1 MAGEGATR
9 EIFHLVAEQKLI
21 FYAITIITI
30 AVFVAGV
37 LLLLRRYGWKTIFRP
52 EGGFWKRLGKAIKLS
67 VSNITI
73 FHGSRFVGLMHFAI
87 FGGMAVLLIGT
98 IIVTIEED
106 FVRILIPQWSF
117 FHGGFYVIFSIF
129 MDIFGLLVFGALL
142 IMIGRRLYLRKTQMS
157 YGTIK
162 EKSVKRFSI
171 LDDWFFVLML
181 LVIIIGG
188 FLVEGLRLVGD
199 PAQQEPYSFLG
210 TFFASILQ
218 GIGITQGIAIAV
230 FPTVWWFHAIT
241 AFVLLAYLPFSK
253 AAHIFLGFLSIMLSD
268 DNAGKTL
275 PKVEEVPAAASTNPS
290 SNPMKTFTGKELVM
304 LDACVRCG
312 RCHVACP
319 AMNSGFP
326 LSPRDVI
333 MELGYKSSS
342 SKENGKALAKYITKE
357 TLWSCTTC
365 FACME
370 RCPMKIEHLPFIVN
384 MRRELVNEGEVD
396 TQTQE
401 TLEKLTRYGN
411 SFGKSDRMRAKWTKG
426 LDFKV
431 KDARKEEVNYLWF
444 VGDYASYDDRMLDIT
459 QKVAKILNSAN
470 VDFGLLFNDERNAGN
485 DVRRIGEEGLYEMLV
500 EKNLDA
506 LNKGKFKQIVTTDP
520 HTYNTL
526 KNEYS
531 QFNGGYKIKHYTQLI
546 WDLIQKKKL
555 KIKKELD
562 YTVTYHDPCYLGRY
576 NNIYDEP
583 RKILDA
589 IGVRLIEMDRNR
601 ETTYCCGGG
610 GGRIWMEDMPGIKE
624 RPADNRIREAVSH
637 ETVDTFV
644 VACPKDYVMFGD
656 AVKTTNNEGKIFVKD
671 IGELVYEA
679 LDLERIS
686 KEE

>member
-1 MAGEGATR
+1 
-9 EIFHLVAEQKLI
+9 
-21 FYAITIITI
+21 
-30 AVFVAGV
+30 
-37 LLLLRRYGWKTIFRP
+37 
-52 EGGFWKRLGKAIKLS
+52 
-67 VSNITI
+67 
-73 FHGSRFVGLMHFAI
+73 
-87 FGGMAVLLIGT
+87 
-98 IIVTIEED
+98 
-106 FVRILIPQWSF
+106 
-117 FHGGFYVIFSIF
+117 
-129 MDIFGLLVFGALL
+129 
-142 IMIGRRLYLRKTQMS
+142 
-157 YGTIK
+157 
-162 EKSVKRFSI
+162 
-171 LDDWFFVLML
+171 
-181 LVIIIGG
+181 
-188 FLVEGLRLVGD
+188 
-199 PAQQEPYSFLG
+199 
-210 TFFASILQ
+210 
-218 GIGITQGIAIAV
+218 
-230 FPTVWWFHAIT
+230 
-241 AFVLLAYLPFSK
+241 
-253 AAHIFLGFLSIMLSD
+253 
-268 DNAGKTL
+268 
-275 PKVEEVPAAASTNPS
+275 
-290 SNPMKTFTGKELVM
+290 
-304 LDACVRCG
+304 
-312 RCHVACP
+312 
-319 AMNSGFP
+319 
-326 LSPRDVI
+326 
-333 MELGYKSSS
+333 
-342 SKENGKALAKYITKE
+342 
-357 TLWSCTTC
+357 
-365 FACME
+365 
-370 RCPMKIEHLPFIVN
+370 MKIEHLPFIVN